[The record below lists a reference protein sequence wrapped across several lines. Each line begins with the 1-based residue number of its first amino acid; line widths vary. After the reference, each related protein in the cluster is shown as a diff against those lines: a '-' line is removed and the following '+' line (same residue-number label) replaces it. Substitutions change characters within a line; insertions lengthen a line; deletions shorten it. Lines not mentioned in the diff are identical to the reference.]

1 MPRIRKTEAELKNR
15 IIDTLIAVLDDS
27 EQTMLDF
34 PEEYGEPRD
43 IEGAC
48 KVVRN
53 ALNRRKSA

>member
-1 MPRIRKTEAELKNR
+1 MPRIRKAEAELKNR

-27 EQTMLDF
+27 EQLMLNDQ
-34 PEEYGEPRD
+34 EEYGEPRD

-53 ALNRRKSA
+53 ALNRRKSS